1 MHAIES
7 ANVREGVRRTG
18 WLSVLGAL
26 ASEVLGPALRRP
38 GRHVPCP
45 VHGEGKGDGFRLFPD
60 VDDTG
65 GGICA
70 TCGAYP
76 DGLALLQWLFGWSF
90 PETLAHVAGV
100 LGLADVPA
108 KPLLPAFNPMRAH
121 RAEPQDPATIRHALR
136 RTWSQSLPPRHPEA
150 WPLRRYLAGR
160 GLHAAVLNPRVVR
173 FHTALPYWSLDRK
186 DRPICLGRFPAM
198 LALVSEADGRSV
210 TLHRTYLRS
219 DGLGK
224 APVPSPKKL
233 MAHTRS
239 APLCGAAIRL
249 SAADTAA
256 QVELGVSEGVETALA
271 VQAMTGL
278 PVWACLSATLLQGFH
293 PPACTRRLSIW
304 ADRDRSGA
312 GERAALALRQRLGD
326 ALDVR
331 ILLPPAPIPGDA
343 RGIDWADVWL
353 MRRSTR
359 NDHAPG

>member
-1 MHAIES
+1 MD
-7 ANVREGVRRTG
+7 R
-18 WLSVLGAL
+18 
-26 ASEVLGPALRRP
+26 
-38 GRHVPCP
+38 
-45 VHGEGKGDGFRLFPD
+45 
-60 VDDTG
+60 TG

-90 PETLAHVAGV
+90 PEALARVAGV
-100 LGLADVPA
+100 LGLADATA
-108 KPLLPAFNPMRAH
+108 KPLAPAFDPMPGPRAK
-121 RAEPQDPATIRHALR
+121 PQNQEKARRNLR
-136 RTWSQSLPPRHPEA
+136 RIWSESLPPYHPEA

-160 GLHAAVLNPRVVR
+160 GLHATVLNPRVVR

-186 DRPICLGRFPAM
+186 DRPMCLGRFPAM

-239 APLCGAAIRL
+239 ASLCGAAIRL

-256 QVELGVSEGVETALA
+256 QVELGVAEGVETALA
-271 VQAMTGL
+271 VHAMTGL
-278 PVWACLSATLLQGFH
+278 PVWACASATLLQGFC
-293 PPACTRRLSIW
+293 PPAGTRRLSIW
-304 ADRDRSGA
+304 ADKDRSDA
-312 GERAALALRQRLGD
+312 GELAASVLRQRLRD
-326 ALDVR
+326 LPDVR
-331 ILLPPAPIPGDA
+331 ILLPPDPIPASA

-353 MRRSTR
+353 MRQSAAADR
-359 NDHAPG
+359 AVA